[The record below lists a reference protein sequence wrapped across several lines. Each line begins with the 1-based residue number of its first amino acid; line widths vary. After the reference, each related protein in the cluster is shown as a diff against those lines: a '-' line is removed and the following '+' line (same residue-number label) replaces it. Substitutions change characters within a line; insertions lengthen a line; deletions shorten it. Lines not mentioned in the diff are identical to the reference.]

1 MQICQIV
8 EILELL
14 YRVPYTDP
22 CQIRHTRVD
31 PWSTLTRQFYRF
43 LLFCG
48 GSTQRCADNVER
60 GYKSTNIPFSKDT
73 KVVSIFQ
80 RVDGEVQ
87 GVHNLC
93 HSKARRTK
101 KNKKR
106 LTFSLPSG
114 VRCPISTKLGMVI
127 EVVRTSL
134 VSPKRVRIRR
144 MVSPQK
150 DAENLW

>member
-31 PWSTLTRQFYRF
+31 PWPTLTRQFYRF

-101 KNKKR
+101 NKQKTSNFFAAWRRAMSDLHQTWHGDRGGPNQSCISETCPYPTHGFTTKR
-106 LTFSLPSG
+106 
-114 VRCPISTKLGMVI
+114 R
-127 EVVRTSL
+127 
-134 VSPKRVRIRR
+134 
-144 MVSPQK
+144 
-150 DAENLW
+150 